1 MKFTKRGAQ
10 EIIVFRNDTLK
21 MREICFIA
29 KKDSDYSI
37 ELNEFQKLFELIQ
50 DLKDKLL
57 SFFLVT
63 PKG

>member
-10 EIIVFRNDTLK
+10 EIVVRLNDPLK
-21 MREICFIA
+21 MRETCFMA

-37 ELNEFQKLFELIQ
+37 ELNEFQKLFELTQ
-50 DLKDKLL
+50 DLKEKLL